1 VAHPSEHDTRVWIR
15 RPRLDPWAAG
25 AGLVI
30 LIVSM
35 VLVSEPPASWEESA
49 FRALNDLPH
58 QVEPA
63 LWVLQQ
69 AGSAVIIPIAAVVM
83 WFKMRHWRPSV
94 GLVLG
99 GFFLGWLAAKG
110 VKAIVGRGRPGDLL
124 DDVALG
130 FDVPV
135 DGIGFP
141 SGHAVLAFT
150 LATVLAPYLSRRMT
164 WAFYSLAVVVALARI
179 YVGAHMPLDV
189 IGGAAYGVVVG
200 SVVNLAV
207 GIKADEQAS

>member
-1 VAHPSEHDTRVWIR
+1 MAHPSVDDTRVWIR
-15 RPRLDPWAAG
+15 RPRLDLWAAG

-35 VLVSEPPASWEESA
+35 VLVSEPPASWEVSA

-58 QVEPA
+58 QVEP
-63 LWVLQQ
+63 LLYVLQQ
-69 AGSAVIIPIAAVVM
+69 AGSAVVIPIAAVVL
-83 WFKMRHWRPSV
+83 WFKMRHWRPPV

-110 VKAIVGRGRPGDLL
+110 VKSIVGRGRPFVLL
-124 DDVALG
+124 DNVVLG
-130 FDVPV
+130 RDVPI
-135 DGIGFP
+135 DEIGFP

-150 LATVLAPYLSRRMT
+150 LATFLAPYLSRRMT
-164 WAFYSLAVVVALARI
+164 WALYSLAVVVALTRI

-189 IGGAAYGVVVG
+189 IGGAGYGVVVG

-207 GIKADEQAS
+207 GIKADAQAS